1 MTRAGSAWAALAVAL
16 CLLLTACAS
25 PIGVTRWSLEEAYQ
39 ESYANALS
47 ADHLTPYS
55 VQVLLRLDLYD
66 QFAQDPEGAL
76 AALHQGLAIDW
87 NPDRL
92 FALAEASLLQAR
104 AARSRPHFLAAA
116 AYAYAY
122 LVRDPRT
129 SPPVPLDPRN
139 RIAADLYNTAVAL
152 GLSVRAGSPEEMM
165 LTSGPYPLPFGE
177 LEIEAPARVVW
188 AGRTLERLIPAY
200 QFNVYGLR
208 NRYRQ
213 PGIGAPLIA
222 SLGSALPTEEPAS
235 AFVGPNAK
243 VPVTAFL
250 RFHDLRSSLV
260 DGRLRGTLEVHAK
273 SAGHT
278 IRLSGFNVPLEFE
291 PTSAL
296 AYQLKDAPVF
306 DFEILG
312 FFGFQPKMFRGKASR
327 LITLE
332 PYQPGKI
339 PVVLVHGTA
348 SSPVRWAELFNE
360 MNVDPRITDRY
371 QFWVFMYNSG
381 NPIAFSAGLFRETLT
396 TAVQTFDPDRKDP
409 ALQQMVVIGHSQGG
423 LLAKATAITSGTK
436 FWDNISKRPLDE
448 LDVKPETREILRRS
462 LFYTP
467 LPFVRELVFIATPQ
481 RGSYVAAWG
490 VSHWLADLVTLPGSL
505 LSFGLDFAH
514 ALATDDPA
522 FAAARKL
529 PRSVN
534 NMDPSN
540 PFIKTLASIPVDP
553 GVRAHS
559 IIAVENEGPLEEGV
573 DGVVA
578 YTSAHIEEAVSE
590 KVVRSS
596 HSVQGHPDAIEEVR
610 RILLEHAADWCGQ
623 AGRCE
628 AVPGAPA
635 GGG

>member
-1 MTRAGSAWAALAVAL
+1 MTIIVCSTRTALAICL
-16 CLLLTACAS
+16 ICLLAACAS
-25 PIGVTRWSLEEAYQ
+25 PIGVTRWSLEDAYQ
-39 ESYANALS
+39 QSYANALS
-47 ADHLTPYS
+47 ADRPTS
-55 VQVLLRLDLYD
+55 FTIQVLLRLNLYER
-66 QFAQDPEGAL
+66 FKHDPAGAL
-76 AALHQGLAIDW
+76 ATLHQGLAPHW

-92 FALAEASLLQAR
+92 FALAEVSLLHAR
-104 AARSRPHFLAAA
+104 ETESRPHFLAAA

-139 RIAADLYNTAVAL
+139 RIAADLYNTALAM
-152 GLSVRAGSPEEMM
+152 GLAVRPGRPEEVI
-165 LTSGPYPLPFGE
+165 LTSGRYPLPFGE
-177 LEIEAPARVVW
+177 LEIEAPPQVVW
-188 AGRTLERLIPAY
+188 AGRRLERFIPAY
-200 QFNVYGLR
+200 QFDVYGLR

-222 SLGSALPTEEPAS
+222 SLGPAEPAAEAGS

-250 RFHDLRSSLV
+250 RLADVHAGLLS
-260 DGRLRGTLEVHAK
+260 GRLHGTLEVYTKDARRTLQL
-273 SAGHT
+273 AG
-278 IRLSGFNVPLEFE
+278 FAVPLEFE

-312 FFGFQPKMFRGKASR
+312 FFGLQPQLFRGKASH
-327 LITLE
+327 LLTLE

-371 QFWVFMYNSG
+371 QFWVFLYNSG
-381 NPIAFSAGLFRETLT
+381 NPIAFSGGLLRESLT
-396 TAVQTFDPDRKDP
+396 KAIQTFDPEGKDP
-409 ALQQMVVIGHSQGG
+409 ALRQMVVIGHSQGG
-423 LLAKATAITSGTK
+423 LLAKLTAITSGTK

-467 LPFVRELVFIATPQ
+467 LPFVKHLIFMSTPQ
-481 RGSYVAAWG
+481 RGSYVAGWG
-490 VSHWLADLVTLPGSL
+490 FSHWLADMVTLPGSL
-505 LSFGLDFAH
+505 LSFGMDFAH
-514 ALATDDPA
+514 ALATDDPG
-522 FAAARKL
+522 AAARGKL

-540 PFIKTLASIPVDP
+540 PFIKTLASITVDP
-553 GVRAHS
+553 GVKAHS
-559 IIAVENEGPLEEGV
+559 IIAVENEGPLEEGK

-578 YTSAHIEEAVSE
+578 YVSAHIEEAVSE
-590 KVVRSS
+590 KVVRSG

-610 RILLEHAADWCGQ
+610 RILLES
-623 AGRCE
+623 AG
-628 AVPGAPA
+628 AK
-635 GGG
+635 